1 MFALMFRFPGGRY
14 HATPWGRH
22 VNEGDVAWPPE
33 PYRILRALIA
43 TWHRKADQATYDR
56 VALARLIEALAQ
68 TDPVFILPDAVH
80 AHTRHYMPQ
89 GRIAGGRE
97 DTKLVFDAFFRVDAD
112 AELIAAWPKLQLGA
126 ELFALACHL
135 AERMNYLGRAEA
147 LAVARASADEISKP
161 YDGIPLT
168 EAEVDPG
175 WTVVD
180 VLAPLSAAAYERTRP
195 ALLTLNGDKAGSS
208 RRRTFEA
215 TVPDSLLDALAVET
229 SQLQAAG
236 WSCPPAGRIV
246 AYMRRDVGPQP
257 SGRTRRSLVKHGEPA
272 STVARLVLAGRPRPR
287 IEEAVKIGEIF
298 RLALMARI
306 GAPVP
311 ASISGRDEH
320 GRPLRDP
327 AHRHAFFLPEDDD
340 GDGSIDHII
349 LFVRDG
355 LEPAVR
361 RAVEGLQ
368 RLWIAD
374 PQTRLSDNENS
385 DDDEKEEKG
394 RREWRLALEGFGHP
408 SFFADSDLLRRSKNW
423 ISVTPYLRPWH
434 TKLSPPEVETER
446 MAEEECRRRGLPI
459 LKAVFDPD
467 PDGTGFGRS
476 IAVAGGR
483 RNVLHFH
490 RFRSRRSLAQPDRSG
505 AALLL
510 TFAEP
515 IEGPLAFGFGCHF
528 GLGLFRAIDESEE
541 TCTESSDHFAP

>member
-1 MFALMFRFPGGRY
+1 MFSFIFRFPAGCY
-14 HATPWGRH
+14 HATPWGRS

-43 TWHRKADQATYDR
+43 TWYRKADQAIYDR
-56 VALARLIEALAQ
+56 VSLAQLIEALAQ

-89 GRIAGGRE
+89 GQIAGGRE
-97 DTKLVFDAFFRVDAD
+97 DTKLVFDAFFRVSGD
-112 AELIAAWPKLQLGA
+112 AELIAAWPKLQLEA
-126 ELFALACHL
+126 DLFALASHL
-135 AERMNYLGRAEA
+135 AERMNYLGRADA
-147 LAVARASADEISKP
+147 LAVARASADEISSP
-161 YDGIPLT
+161 YDGIPVT

-180 VLAPLSAAAYERTRP
+180 VLAPLSAIAYERARP
-195 ALLTLNGDKAGSS
+195 ALLTLSRDKAGSA

-215 TVPDSLLDALAVET
+215 TLPTSLLDALAVET

-236 WSCPPAGRIV
+236 WSRPPAGRIV
-246 AYMRRDVGPQP
+246 AYKRRDVGPQP
-257 SGRTRRSLVKHGEPA
+257 SGRTRRSLVEHDEPLP
-272 STVARLVLAGRPRPR
+272 TVARLVLAGRPRPR

-298 RLALMARI
+298 RQALMARI

-311 ASISGRDEH
+311 ATISGRDEH

-340 GDGSIDHII
+340 ANGSIDHII
-349 LFVRDG
+349 LFVRNG

-374 PQTRLSDNENS
+374 PQARLPDKDNS
-385 DDDEKEEKG
+385 DDDENREKG

-408 SFFADSDLLRRSKNW
+408 SFFPDSDLLRRSKKW
-423 ISVTPYLRPWH
+423 VSVTPYLRPWH
-434 TKLSPPEVETER
+434 AKLTPLEAETEQ
-446 MAEEECRRRGLPI
+446 MVEEECRRRGLPI
-459 LKAVFDPD
+459 VEAVFDPD
-467 PDGTGFGRS
+467 PDGTGSGRS

-490 RFRSRRSLAQPDRSG
+490 RFRSRRGLVQPDRSG
-505 AALLL
+505 AALRL
-510 TFAEP
+510 TFGEP
-515 IEGPLAFGFGCHF
+515 IEGPLAFGFGCHY
-528 GLGLFRAIDESEE
+528 GLGLFRAIDQ
-541 TCTESSDHFAP
+541 T